1 VSKHFFVTVHG
12 ARAMDFQAVFGTATV
27 CVKSLLPR
35 LASLPEIGRALV
47 YDLGLETVSKDQRQR
62 LVEHIA
68 KRFGLPAEDVE
79 KDLDSHGVPI
89 LAQDCTIV
97 VDNPWSF
104 LT

>member
-47 YDLGLETVSKDQRQR
+47 YDLGLETV
-62 LVEHIA
+62 EHIA